1 MSEGTNDDL
10 AALVAAAAAS
20 ASPEAADDDAPQAP
34 PAPAA
39 AARVCCD
46 VLIADDTGASRE
58 LLAAILRNFAG
69 PLDVREAR
77 HGQEALT
84 LWHQLRPRITLL
96 DIDMPEMDGLSV
108 LRQLR
113 ATDAQAFIAIV
124 SAGSSVDNVKQA
136 LSLGAAGF
144 VIKPYKPRRIVDLLE
159 RYEALTGHRL
169 LA

>member
-1 MSEGTNDDL
+1 MSEGGPDDL

-20 ASPEAADDDAPQAP
+20 ATSEVDDGAPMAT
-34 PAPAA
+34 PAA
-39 AARVCCD
+39 ARTGCD

-96 DIDMPEMDGLSV
+96 DIDMPEIDGLSV

-113 ATDAQAFIAIV
+113 TIDAQAFIAIV

-144 VIKPYKPRRIVDLLE
+144 VIKPYKPRRILDLLE

>member
-1 MSEGTNDDL
+1 MSEGQPDDL
-10 AALVAAAAAS
+10 AALLAAAAAS
-20 ASPEAADDDAPQAP
+20 APGEGEGEDADARAGP
-34 PAPAA
+34 PAPA
-39 AARVCCD
+39 RPRCD
-46 VLIADDTGASRE
+46 VLIADDAGASRE

-77 HGQEALT
+77 HGQEALAM
-84 LWHQLRPRITLL
+84 WHQLRPRITLL
-96 DIDMPEMDGLSV
+96 DIDMPEIDGLSV

-113 ATDAQAFIAIV
+113 AIDDQAFIAIV

-159 RYEALTGHRL
+159 RYQSLTGCRL